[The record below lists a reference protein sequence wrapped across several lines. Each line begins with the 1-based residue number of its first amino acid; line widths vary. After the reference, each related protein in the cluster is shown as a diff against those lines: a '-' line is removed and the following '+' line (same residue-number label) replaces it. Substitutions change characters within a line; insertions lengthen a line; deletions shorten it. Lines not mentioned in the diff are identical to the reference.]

1 MPNRLKPHLQWRNF
15 ELRVQTAG
23 HKGDSMAPH
32 SHEFYELVFVHE
44 GKARHCLGDNIY
56 PVRAGDVFIIPPRVT
71 HVYREANM
79 GIYNMLFSKNF
90 LKHFQQDMSGF
101 PNYQLLFNI
110 ARDLPLSHRLM
121 SLESAYFPEMTRLL
135 DDIIHEQ
142 EIGGCGSRSAVLSDF
157 LRVILLICRHSHPAG
172 NPKNLH
178 YAYRISNLMAEIDER
193 YAETWNLEQMAAF
206 AKMSVSAFRQQ
217 FKSLTGKAP
226 VEYLLGV
233 RLKKASEMLC
243 LGEKTI
249 SEIALLCGFDDSNY
263 FSRQFKNSNGMSPR
277 NYRNMIESR
286 NFEKII

>member
-23 HKGDSMAPH
+23 HKGDSMTPH
-32 SHEFYELVFVHE
+32 SHDFYELVFVHE
-44 GKARHCLGDNIY
+44 GKARHCLGDNNY
-56 PVRAGDVFIIPPRVT
+56 PVRAGDVFIIPPGVT

-110 ARDLPLSHRLM
+110 PRDLPLSHRLM
-121 SLESAYFPEMTRLL
+121 SLDSAYFPEMTRLL

-142 EIGGCGSRSAVLSDF
+142 EAGGCGSRSAVLSDF

-178 YAYRISNLMAEIDER
+178 YAYRISNLMAILDER
-193 YAETWNLEQMAAF
+193 YAENWNLEQMAALT
-206 AKMSVSAFRQQ
+206 KMSVSGFRQQ

-226 VEYLLGV
+226 VEYLLGI

-243 LGEKTI
+243 LGDKTI

-263 FSRQFKNSNGMSPR
+263 FSRQFKNTNGMSPR
-277 NYRNMIESR
+277 KYRNMIESR